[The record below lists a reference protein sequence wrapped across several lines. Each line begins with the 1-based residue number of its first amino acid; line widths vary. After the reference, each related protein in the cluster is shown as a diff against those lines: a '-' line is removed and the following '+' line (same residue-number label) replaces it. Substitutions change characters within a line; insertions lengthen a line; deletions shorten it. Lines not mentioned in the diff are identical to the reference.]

1 MEIIKIEKVQ
11 LSNKEFEA
19 FELVKKCLGGIVEAS
34 SNPRLRETASS
45 TLIDL
50 YTLDDYIEEVVD
62 EEPTEEYCWEKEYCE
77 DKEVIEEVEEP
88 TEEHCW
94 DERHIP
100 SQFELNP

>member
-1 MEIIKIEKVQ
+1 MEIIKIEKIK
-11 LSNKEFEA
+11 LSNKEYEA
-19 FELVKKCLGGIVEAS
+19 FELVKKCVSGIVEAS

-50 YTLDDYIEEVVD
+50 YIIDEYVEEVVN
-62 EEPTEEYCWEKEYCE
+62 EELL
-77 DKEVIEEVEEP
+77 